1 MILKTVNKLY
11 SLRSNP
17 LAHGSF
23 FMVSS
28 SLLVNFLNYIFNV
41 FVVRLLGP
49 VNYGVFAALISLLTI
64 LSVPSSALTTAATKF
79 TAGYKGEG
87 DIGKIKTLFLILFK
101 YLLIAGVVTFVIVT
115 IFSSQIAKFLNIND
129 LTPVVLIGLAFLII
143 FPQTALNGLLQGMQ
157 SFTFLSLNS
166 IFSAVV
172 KLIGGL
178 GLVYLGLSVN
188 GALMGFI
195 LAIFLPFLTSVY
207 ILRNY
212 FGNGQSDIN
221 WKSFLKYTPVA
232 ALTLLGLTF
241 LITND
246 IILVKHYFNTFDA
259 GIYSSLS
266 LVGRVILFV
275 SSPISVVMF
284 PLIAERYSSK
294 KSYYHYLFYSISL
307 VTLASLSVT
316 VFYFLFPEFSVN
328 FFFGKRFIG
337 ATPYLGFFG
346 IFITLYSICNILVS
360 FFLSVHKT
368 KVAIFLIAAAALQ
381 WLLISLFHSN
391 FWEVIGASVV
401 TSALLTLTLLLY
413 LLLDGDFRN
422 RPRLSTR
429 END

>member
-1 MILKTVNKLY
+1 ML
-11 SLRSNP
+11 
-17 LAHGSF
+17 G
-23 FMVSS
+23 S

-49 VNYGVFAALISLLTI
+49 INYGVFAALISLLTI

-79 TAGYKGEG
+79 TASYKGEG
-87 DIGKIKTLFLILFK
+87 DLGKIKTLFLILFRC
-101 YLLIAGVVTFVIVT
+101 LLVAGVITFVIITV
-115 IFSSQIAKFLNIND
+115 FSSQIAKFLNIND
-129 LTPVVLIGLAFLII
+129 LTPVIIIGLAFLII
-143 FPQTALNGLLQGMQ
+143 FPQTAATGVLQGMQ

-172 KLIGGL
+172 KLIAGL
-178 GLVYLGLSVN
+178 GLVYLGFSVN

-195 LAIFLPFLTSVY
+195 LALLLPFLASVF
-207 ILRNY
+207 ILKNY
-212 FGNGQSDIN
+212 FSDGQSHIN
-221 WKSFLKYTPVA
+221 WKSFLKYAPVA
-232 ALTLLGLTF
+232 GLSLLGLTF

-294 KSYYHYLFYSISL
+294 KSYYRYLFYSISL

-316 VFYFLFPEFSVN
+316 IFYFLFPEFSVN
-328 FFFGKRFIG
+328 FFFGKKFLE
-337 ATPYLGFFG
+337 AVPYLGFFG
-346 IFITLYSICNILVS
+346 IFITLYSVCNILVS

-368 KVAIFLIAAAALQ
+368 KVAIFLIAAALLQ

-391 FWEVIGASVV
+391 FWEVIGASV
-401 TSALLTLTLLLY
+401 TTLALLTITLLLY
-413 LLLDGDFRN
+413 LLLDDDFRS
-422 RPRLSTR
+422 RSRLSTR

>member
-1 MILKTVNKLY
+1 MIRKTVNKLY

-17 LAHGSF
+17 LAYGSF
-23 FMVSS
+23 FMVGS
-28 SLLVNFLNYIFNV
+28 SLLGNFLNYIFNV

-87 DIGKIKTLFLILFK
+87 NTGKIKTLFLILFK
-101 YLLIAGVVTFVIVT
+101 YLFVAGIITFAFIT
-115 IFSSQIAKFLNIND
+115 IFSSQIAKFLNISD
-129 LTPVVLIGLAFLII
+129 LTSVILIGLSFLII

-157 SFTFLSLNS
+157 SFTFISLNS

-172 KLIGGL
+172 KLIAGL
-178 GLVYLGLSVN
+178 GLVYLGFSVN

-195 LAIFLPFLTSVY
+195 LALFLPFLASVF
-207 ILRNY
+207 ILKSY
-212 FGNGQSDIN
+212 FSGDSGSID

-246 IILVKHYFNTFDA
+246 IILVKHYFSTFDA

-328 FFFGKRFIG
+328 FFFGKKFLE
-337 ATPYLGFFG
+337 AAPYLGFFG

-360 FFLSVHKT
+360 FFLSVRKT

-381 WLLISLFHSN
+381 WLLISLFHNN
-391 FWEVIGASVV
+391 FWEVIGASVAAL
-401 TSALLTLTLLLY
+401 ALLTLVLLLY
-413 LLLDGDFRN
+413 LLLNDDFRN
-422 RPRLSTR
+422 RARLSTR